1 MDTGYEQFQ
10 EEMLPPSLQEKSPET
25 QVKKKQSLLSEV
37 LVNGLLKNINEKVHN
52 KLDDDAQCEL
62 AGIVSKRVK
71 EGALAAGESGQEK
84 GISFEESPFSNHI
97 QGRNIISSILCLYK
111 HILAD
116 NANKNRV
123 TLPQNRRLPTS
134 RSQSRIEP
142 PCSEESLDDMDSLEE
157 DFENLLKDED
167 IDINIEED
175 ILDVPEPV
183 SEDSPSDLGPK
194 SIKKHRESYLDDF
207 EALLKESSR
216 EKDEECD
223 IEDIC
228 DIDADFDA
236 LIEKENV
243 IIEETKPKSA
253 GMESSDMAPNNT
265 KDADDVNADDDKIL
279 ESSNPESESA
289 EIEMEM
295 EKGLPSGVDT
305 QPEAEDSVREHE
317 DIVEPINLNVETINN
332 NISEETDVTENGS
345 SHEPVASPG
354 VTEAPHTD
362 QHADVLVDKVAE
374 EMEENQLK
382 TALSVP
388 GAEFNTKSGPE
399 LSVEV

>member
-1 MDTGYEQFQ
+1 MIIFKVGIHP
-10 EEMLPPSLQEKSPET
+10 LPLYMY
-25 QVKKKQSLLSEV
+25 
-37 LVNGLLKNINEKVHN
+37 N
-52 KLDDDAQCEL
+52 K
-62 AGIVSKRVK
+62 
-71 EGALAAGESGQEK
+71 
-84 GISFEESPFSNHI
+84 H
-97 QGRNIISSILCLYK
+97 SIT
-111 HILAD
+111 D

-142 PCSEESLDDMDSLEE
+142 QCSEESLDDMDSLEE

-167 IDINIEED
+167 IDINIEKD
-175 ILDVPEPV
+175 NLDVPEPV

-243 IIEETKPKSA
+243 IIEETKLKSA

-279 ESSNPESESA
+279 ESSNPESNSV
-289 EIEMEM
+289 EMEM
-295 EKGLPSGVDT
+295 ENELPYEVDT
-305 QPEAEDSVREHE
+305 KPEDTVREHE

-332 NISEETDVTENGS
+332 NISEETDVTENDS
-345 SHEPVASPG
+345 SHEPVASPV
-354 VTEAPHTD
+354 VTEAPHPD

-388 GAEFNTKSGPE
+388 GAEFNTKSRPE

>member
-1 MDTGYEQFQ
+1 MIIFKVGIHP
-10 EEMLPPSLQEKSPET
+10 LPLYM
-25 QVKKKQSLLSEV
+25 
-37 LVNGLLKNINEKVHN
+37 
-52 KLDDDAQCEL
+52 
-62 AGIVSKRVK
+62 
-71 EGALAAGESGQEK
+71 
-84 GISFEESPFSNHI
+84 
-97 QGRNIISSILCLYK
+97 YK
-111 HILAD
+111 HSITD

-175 ILDVPEPV
+175 ILDVSEPV
-183 SEDSPSDLGPK
+183 SEDRPSEPGPK
-194 SIKKHRESYLDDF
+194 PIKKHRESYLDDF
-207 EALLKESSR
+207 EALLKESSQ
-216 EKDEECD
+216 EKDEECNID
-223 IEDIC
+223 DIC

-243 IIEETKPKSA
+243 IIEETKPKSV
-253 GMESSDMAPNNT
+253 GMESSDLPQNNT
-265 KDADDVNADDDKIL
+265 MDADDVVDDKIL
-279 ESSNPESESA
+279 ESSNPESNSV
-289 EIEMEM
+289 EMEM
-295 EKGLPSGVDT
+295 KKELPCEVDT
-305 QPEAEDSVREHE
+305 HREDTVREHE

-345 SHEPVASPG
+345 SHEPVASSD
-354 VTEAPHTD
+354 VTETPHPD
-362 QHADVLVDKVAE
+362 QHADVVVDKVAK

-382 TALSVP
+382 TAVSVP

>member
-1 MDTGYEQFQ
+1 MDTGFEQFQ

-84 GISFEESPFSNHI
+84 GVSFEESPFSNHI
-97 QGRNIISSILCLYK
+97 QGRNIISSILCLFK

-116 NANKNRV
+116 NANKNRA

-216 EKDEECD
+216 VEDEECD
-223 IEDIC
+223 IKDIC

-279 ESSNPESESA
+279 ESSNPDSA
-289 EIEMEM
+289 EMEM
-295 EKGLPSGVDT
+295 EMEMELPSEVDT
-305 QPEAEDSVREHE
+305 QPEDSVREDE

-354 VTEAPHTD
+354 VTEAPHSD